1 MATTHGQSK
10 TRLYSCWRQMKSRC
24 HNPKANGYLDYGGR
38 GITVCDDW
46 LDFVLF
52 SEWALSNGYADNLS
66 IERKNINGI
75 YEPSNCIWADQSRQ
89 NSNRRPRKKQ
99 KQKYIGIYQIL
110 KNGKWAAAIAW
121 KGKRKHLGCF
131 SSEEEALSFRNQY
144 IKDNNLPHL
153 IQK

>member
-1 MATTHGQSK
+1 
-10 TRLYSCWRQMKSRC
+10 MKSRC
-24 HNPKANGYLDYGGR
+24 HDPKANGYADYGGR
-38 GITVCDDW
+38 GITVCNDW
-46 LDFVLF
+46 LDFVSF
-52 SEWALSNGYADNLS
+52 SKWALSNGYADNLS
-66 IERKNINGI
+66 IERVDTNGG
-75 YEPSNCIWADQSRQ
+75 YNPSNCIWADQSRQ

-121 KGKRKHLGCF
+121 KGKRTHLGCF